1 MIDRKKNPTRYL
13 VRRQS
18 QHTIYYSTMEP
29 KSFTAVMVRK
39 TTAQSERHTKSNASV
54 TGASGEFF
62 HVADRKTHRNAN
74 TSTGSKTDFKSL
86 SQLPNVNSYR
96 SILVQSM
103 L

>member
-54 TGASGEFF
+54 VLQGGFF
-62 HVADRKTHRNAN
+62 QVVGWKTNRNAN
-74 TSTGSKTDFKSL
+74 TGSGSKTKIF
-86 SQLPNVNSYR
+86 
-96 SILVQSM
+96 
-103 L
+103 